1 MKVYTVQPV
10 DFLQSVDS
18 EGFIY
23 PKKRYTEL
31 SVFFD
36 NPNAVGALH
45 WLEEEY
51 TKRIQLPLDRDLIW
65 LWRDT
70 CHLKYARKDKF
81 TDFSKYNFYCFEIP
95 IEFYRKNI
103 LWSRFIEWH
112 EPLNHEWET
121 DEDQEFEH
129 IFDIPKHTGYGDIQ
143 GVTTR
148 LHKDWIKKIT
158 RN

>member
-51 TKRIQLPLDRDLIW
+51 TKRIQLPLDR
-65 LWRDT
+65 
-70 CHLKYARKDKF
+70 
-81 TDFSKYNFYCFEIP
+81 
-95 IEFYRKNI
+95 
-103 LWSRFIEWH
+103 
-112 EPLNHEWET
+112 
-121 DEDQEFEH
+121 
-129 IFDIPKHTGYGDIQ
+129 
-143 GVTTR
+143 
-148 LHKDWIKKIT
+148 
-158 RN
+158 

>member
-1 MKVYTVQPV
+1 M
-10 DFLQSVDS
+10 QSVDS

-70 CHLKYARKDKF
+70 CHLKYARKDNF
-81 TDFSKYNFYCFEIP
+81 TDFSKYNFTVLKF
-95 IEFYRKNI
+95 
-103 LWSRFIEWH
+103 LLSFIER
-112 EPLNHEWET
+112 T
-121 DEDQEFEH
+121 F
-129 IFDIPKHTGYGDIQ
+129 YGQ
-143 GVTTR
+143 G
-148 LHKDWIKKIT
+148 L
-158 RN
+158 